1 MKSYLNENKYTKQNI
16 FVSMQS
22 AVTHNADD
30 SVTMDTYL
38 VYRIDRRFLLI
49 ELKNRVSKEELQM
62 SNDGVIIT
70 EKFR

>member
-1 MKSYLNENKYTKQNI
+1 
-16 FVSMQS
+16 MQS

-38 VYRIDRRFLLI
+38 VVPESTEDFSSYI
-49 ELKNRVSKEELQM
+49 ELKTESSKEELQM